1 MSSYVITF
9 FKHLVDSNGHSY
21 KAAQEQIELAGGSP
35 QQAVETAIKQFA
47 GARHICDWTLHADSF
62 ELSAK
67 A

>member
-1 MSSYVITF
+1 MSSYIITF

-21 KAAQEQIELAGGSP
+21 KAAQEQIELAGDSP
-35 QQAVETAIKQFA
+35 QQAIETAIRRFA
-47 GARHICDWTLHADSF
+47 DARHVRDWTIHADSF